1 MYKSEKVRKKH
12 QQRYQKACVKNLFID
27 AAAQIRAVYKDH
39 KILDFEK
46 VYYFVFKF
54 LDSQYSYITNT
65 NNWAVVKRNI
75 DVHVGT

>member
-1 MYKSEKVRKKH
+1 MYTSEKVRKKH
-12 QQRYQKACVKNLFID
+12 QQRYQKAYVKNLFID

>member
-1 MYKSEKVRKKH
+1 MYTSEKVRKKH
-12 QQRYQKACVKNLFID
+12 QQRYQKAYVKNLFID

-65 NNWAVVKRNI
+65 NN
-75 DVHVGT
+75 